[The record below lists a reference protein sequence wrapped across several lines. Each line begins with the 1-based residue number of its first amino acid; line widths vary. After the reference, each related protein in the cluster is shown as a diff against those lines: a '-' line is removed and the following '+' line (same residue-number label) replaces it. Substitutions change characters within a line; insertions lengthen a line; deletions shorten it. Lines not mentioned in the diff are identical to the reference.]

1 MGRLLVGAALAALVA
16 TSQASACD
24 KAQVNTSFRKFFT
37 DKDSPYNLKFMAMT
51 AESAK
56 KYSSALESLT
66 DTYKE
71 YFAKDAGALDAING
85 CDKQT
90 IIDAAIRGSKT

>member
-1 MGRLLVGAALAALVA
+1 MGRLLVGAALAVLLA
-16 TSQASACD
+16 TSQADACD
-24 KAQVNTSFRKFFT
+24 KGQVNTSFRKFFT
-37 DKDSPYNLKFMAMT
+37 DKNSPYDLKFMAMT

-56 KYSSALESLT
+56 KYSSALDNLT

-71 YFAKDAGALDAING
+71 YYAKDAAALDAIKG

-90 IIDAAIRGSKT
+90 VVDAALRGSKP

>member
-1 MGRLLVGAALAALVA
+1 MGRLLVGATLALLVA
-16 TSQASACD
+16 TSQAGACD
-24 KAQVNTSFRKFFT
+24 KAQMNASFRKFFT

-56 KYSSALESLT
+56 KYSSALDNLT
-66 DTYKE
+66 DTFKE
-71 YFAKDAGALDAING
+71 YFAKDEASLDAIKG